1 MFRPVRSGAAAAAF
15 SVVVAGMALAPA
27 TMASAD
33 TQLLGNGTFD
43 GGTTSG
49 WKATNATLSVVS
61 PGFGGT
67 GDSAEVTPASTATS
81 YSMYAS
87 PKPGTNLPQGTQ
99 LEGNGEV
106 LGVAGRSVCLVLQES
121 TTGGTVVQSVQKC
134 VSATGSWQPLT
145 AADLTIQTAG
155 DSVGFMIRQTGA
167 QTGDSLQA
175 DSLTLTE
182 FGSPPPPPPPPPSS
196 AAQWPL
202 NETSGT
208 VVHDT
213 SGNGHNGKR
222 VGPVKIGVPG
232 YTSGTT
238 AYSFPGT
245 KSPQGYLTVPYSSTL
260 VAGTRNINISFY
272 LNTTHHDSN
281 PNADYDLVRMGDY
294 PNQEYKVELAPNGQL
309 NCTYH
314 GSNGGGNH
322 ILAGP
327 DLADG
332 AWHYIECIKTATD
345 IELWIGTS
353 PTTATEVGHT
363 TFTVGSVSPPSGA
376 PLIMGA
382 HPGSDWYWGQL
393 DDVTL
398 TFS

>member
-1 MFRPVRSGAAAAAF
+1 MFRPVRNGAVAAAL

-134 VSATGSWQPLT
+134 VSATGSWQALT
-145 AADLTIQTAG
+145 AADLTTQTAG

-167 QTGDSLQA
+167 QTGDSVQA

-182 FGSPPPPPPPPPSS
+182 FSSPPPPPPPPPSS
-196 AAQWPL
+196 AAEWPL

-208 VVHDT
+208 VVHDI
-213 SGNGHNGKR
+213 SGNGHNGTR

-281 PNADYDLVRMGDY
+281 LNADYDLVRMGDY

-314 GSNGGGNH
+314 GSHGGGNH
-322 ILAGP
+322 IQAGP

-382 HPGSDWYWGQL
+382 HPGSDWYWGLL